1 MFFRS
6 ILFNIIFYI
15 SILFFGI
22 AFLPLLISKKYT
34 SSVVRLWAN
43 FILICLKKILNIQIN
58 FDNNY
63 INENEGMIIAANH
76 KSVFDTIYFLA
87 EYKKVI
93 YIVKKELKYLPI
105 YGWYAIRMGN
115 IFLDRKKR
123 FESIKKLSNNIE
135 TMVKKGFKI
144 VIFPEGSRQKKN
156 RIGEIKPGIF
166 LIQNNLKKPIYPVYI
181 NSADVW
187 PKDTWKKYS
196 NNILLKALKPIEYGL
211 DKNKFKNKLK
221 KVFER
226 MDNGY

>member
-6 ILFNIIFYI
+6 TLFNIVFYI

-34 SSVVRLWAN
+34 SGVVRLWAN

-93 YIVKKELKYLPI
+93 YIVKKELK
-105 YGWYAIRMGN
+105 
-115 IFLDRKKR
+115 
-123 FESIKKLSNNIE
+123 
-135 TMVKKGFKI
+135 
-144 VIFPEGSRQKKN
+144 
-156 RIGEIKPGIF
+156 
-166 LIQNNLKKPIYPVYI
+166 
-181 NSADVW
+181 
-187 PKDTWKKYS
+187 
-196 NNILLKALKPIEYGL
+196 LLKAIVFMNNQAICLHMKI
-211 DKNKFKNKLK
+211 KL
-221 KVFER
+221 
-226 MDNGY
+226 